1 MKNNSFSIISLAVS
15 VISLLASGYIIC
27 SENRFNADWYA
38 IVIGVLSLLVTVLIG
53 WNIYTVIDF
62 KRRIDDETESLNKSF
77 EEKALEIKSD
87 AFNEMSKMKSEIID
101 YAHVN
106 FAIIFTNIG
115 HSLMASNMYYS
126 AIPFFVKSIIYAS
139 VDTDKEKISS
149 NMENMLKCIYAIK
162 KNRNTDNG
170 MNKDM
175 IDLCL
180 KEIAK
185 IEKSET
191 SIILKFISS
200 LSPIKEEVITMKDI
214 ENLLEN

>member
-62 KRRIDDETESLNKSF
+62 ERRIDDKTKSLNEYF

-101 YAHVN
+101 YTHVN

-200 LSPIKEEVITMKDI
+200 LSPIKEEVITIKDI